1 MTELTD
7 KEKTI
12 KKIYYNVVSGYGSKR
27 DTYLQAN
34 KIDSSIRY
42 VDVKEYL
49 DAKPHKQTQFKYS
62 GSNSFVSP
70 HALFEIEVDLI
81 DLTAKAEENDGYR
94 YCMVGIDNFTKYAW
108 GVAIKTKKP
117 VDVVSAMEKILSKI
131 GIPKQLYSDQEG
143 AFNNVEFI
151 KLMNKNKI
159 KHIMVVDGAHT
170 IERFNRTLKENIQT
184 RLDAM
189 ELDRYKW
196 VSQLEPI
203 IDKYNNTKHSTI
215 KMSPNDAKNG
225 SNHLTVSYNIWDGAK
240 RNRKYPDI
248 KVGDDVRVIIKKDNK
263 TKGYFPKWSVD
274 KYTIT
279 FINKDNEYVI
289 NDNKKNYIYVMSC

>member
-1 MTELTD
+1 
-7 KEKTI
+7 
-12 KKIYYNVVSGYGSKR
+12 
-27 DTYLQAN
+27 
-34 KIDSSIRY
+34 
-42 VDVKEYL
+42 
-49 DAKPHKQTQFKYS
+49 
-62 GSNSFVSP
+62 
-70 HALFEIEVDLI
+70 
-81 DLTAKAEENDGYR
+81 
-94 YCMVGIDNFTKYAW
+94 
-108 GVAIKTKKP
+108 
-117 VDVVSAMEKILSKI
+117 MEKILSKI
-131 GIPKQLYSDQEG
+131 GIPKKMYSDQEG
-143 AFNNVEFI
+143 AFNNVEVI

-203 IDKYNNTKHSTI
+203 IDKYNHTKHSTI

-248 KVGDDVRVIIKKDNK
+248 KVGDEVRVFIKKDNK

-274 KYTIT
+274 RYTIT

-289 NDNKKNYIYVMSC
+289 NDNKNKLYLRHELLKV